1 MNNIENNTSST
12 TPPSGGRGV
21 IQYLISISQF
31 YGRDSRF
38 VIAGGGN
45 TSYKNAEKIWV
56 KASGSSLATITEDGF
71 AVLDR
76 AKLNLMSDKLYSAN
90 AAEREEQVKNDLA
103 DATITK
109 GKRPSVETSMHNVID
124 FAFVVHMHPTL
135 VNGLMC
141 ANNAQ
146 ADLQKL
152 FGAKAL
158 YIEYTDPGY
167 VLFKKVENAIK
178 AFRAEDGAEPA
189 VIWLQ
194 NHGIFVA
201 ANSIEEIKVL
211 YDKILG
217 TLEKVAPQPP
227 KGGDG
232 ANLNVFTNEEE
243 CTAPSP
249 LGRAGVGCLPGIR
262 MILSNEGLKTLKVR
276 KNALV
281 KHFYDTEEAQA
292 KIAKPFTPDAIVY
305 CKSNYIFLND
315 EEPEAVLA
323 EAAKQ
328 IPAFTAR
335 FGYQPKVI
343 LIKGIGLVAVGDN
356 AAQCDI
362 ILDVFEDAMKIAYYA
377 ESFGGPHPMTQ
388 AQIDFIDNWEVEN
401 YRRSVAAGGAAGR
414 AENKTIIVTGAAQ
427 GFGEGIARCL
437 LQQGANIVVADMN
450 EAVGRATVERF
461 NGMAKSN
468 RAIFVKTNVSEIPS
482 IENLVHETICN
493 FGAIDTFISNAGVLR
508 AGGLEDMT
516 PEDFEFVTKIN
527 YNAYFYCTK
536 VVSRIMKLQT
546 KYAPEYYADIIQV
559 NSKSGLRG
567 SKANFAYSGGKFG
580 GIGLTQSFALELAPF
595 RIKVNSICPGNFY
608 EGPLWSDPENGLFVQ
623 YLNAGK
629 VPGAKTIDD
638 VKAFY
643 LAQVP
648 LQKGCSPE
656 DVTKGALYLMEQC
669 GETGQALPI
678 TGGQVMLS

>member
-1 MNNIENNTSST
+1 MKNTEKSDNRSL
-12 TPPSGGRGV
+12 TPPSGGWGAALTD
-21 IQYLISISQF
+21 LISISQF

-56 KASGSSLATITEDGF
+56 KASGSSLATIAEDGF

-76 AKLNLMSDKLYSAN
+76 AKLNLMSDKVYSAN

-141 ANNAQ
+141 ASNAQ

-167 VLFKKVENAIK
+167 VLFKKVEDAIK

-201 ANSIEEIKVL
+201 ANSIEEVKVL
-211 YDKILG
+211 YTKVLD
-217 TLEKVAPQPP
+217 TLEKAVKFPVP
-227 KGGDG
+227 
-232 ANLNVFTNEEE
+232 TEERATCN
-243 CTAPSP
+243 CTEK
-249 LGRAGVGCLPGIR
+249 VLPGIR
-262 MILSNEGLKTLKVR
+262 MILSKEGLKTLKVR
-276 KNALV
+276 KNALI

-315 EEPEAVLA
+315 EEPEVVLA

-328 IPAFTAR
+328 IPVFTAK

-362 ILDVFEDAMKIAYYA
+362 ILDVFEDAMKIAFFS

-450 EAVGRATVERF
+450 ETVGRATVERF
-461 NGMAKSN
+461 NTLAKSN

-493 FGAIDTFISNAGVLR
+493 FGAIDCFVSNAGVLR
-508 AGGLEDMT
+508 AGGLDDMT

-536 VVSRIMKLQT
+536 VVSKVMKLQT

-567 SKANFAYSGGKFG
+567 SKANFAYAGGKFG

-608 EGPLWSDPENGLFVQ
+608 EGPLWSDPVNGLFVQ

>member
-1 MNNIENNTSST
+1 MKEIQQLIE
-12 TPPSGGRGV
+12 
-21 IQYLISISQF
+21 ISQF

-56 KASGSSLATITEDGF
+56 KASGSSLATITEEGF

-76 AKLNLMSDKLYSAN
+76 AKLNLMSDKVYSTN
-90 AAEREEQVKNDLA
+90 TTEREEQVKNDLA

-124 FAFVVHMHPTL
+124 YAFVVHLHPTA

-141 ANNAQ
+141 AQNAE
-146 ADLQKL
+146 ADLKKL
-152 FGAKAL
+152 FGEKAL

-167 VLFKKVENAIK
+167 VLFKKVEDAIK
-178 AFRAEDGAEPA
+178 AFRAENIAEPD

-201 ANSIEEIKVL
+201 ANTIEEIKYL
-211 YDKILG
+211 YEKILK
-217 TLEKVAPQPP
+217 TLDKAVSLPLPTAERQ
-227 KGGDG
+227 
-232 ANLNVFTNEEE
+232 TCS
-243 CTAPSP
+243 CTEQI
-249 LGRAGVGCLPGIR
+249 LPALR
-262 MILSNEGLKTLKVR
+262 MMLSKESLKTLKVR
-276 KNALV
+276 KNELV
-281 KHFYDTEEAQA
+281 KFFYDSVEEQA
-292 KIAKPFTPDAIVY
+292 NIARPFTPDAIVY

-315 EEPEAVLA
+315 EEPETVIA

-328 IPAFTAR
+328 IPAFTAK
-335 FGYQPKVI
+335 FGYQPKVL
-343 LIKGIGLVAVGDN
+343 LIKGIGIIAVGDN
-356 AAQCDI
+356 AKQCDI
-362 ILDVFEDAMKIAYYA
+362 ILDVFEDAMKVAYLSK
-377 ESFGGPHPMTQ
+377 SFGGAHPMTQ
-388 AQIDFIDNWEVEN
+388 KQIDFIDNWEVEN
-401 YRRSVAAGGAAGR
+401 YRRSVAAGASAGR
-414 AENKTIIVTGAAQ
+414 AENKAIVVTGAAM

-437 LQQGANIVVADMN
+437 LQEGANIVVADMN
-450 EAVGRATVERF
+450 EEVGKATVEKF
-461 NGMAKSN
+461 NNLAKSN

-482 IENLVHETICN
+482 IENMVHETICN
-493 FGAIDTFISNAGVLR
+493 FGAIDCFISNAGVLR

-516 PEDFEFVTKIN
+516 PENFEFVTKIN

-536 VVSRIMKLQT
+536 VVSRIQKLQT
-546 KYAPEYYADIIQV
+546 KYASADYYADIIQI

-567 SKANFAYSGGKFG
+567 SKANFAYAGGKFG

-638 VKAFY
+638 VKEFY
-643 LAQVP
+643 LSQVP
-648 LQKGCSPE
+648 MKKGCSPE
-656 DVTKGALYLMEQC
+656 DVTKGALYLMDQC

>member
-1 MNNIENNTSST
+1 MCLCGSKMKEIQQLIE
-12 TPPSGGRGV
+12 
-21 IQYLISISQF
+21 ISQF

-76 AKLNLMSDKLYSAN
+76 AKLNLMSDKTYSAN

-146 ADLQKL
+146 TDLQKL

-167 VLFKKVENAIK
+167 VLFKKVEDAIK

-201 ANSIEEIKVL
+201 ANSIEEVKVL
-211 YDKILG
+211 YTKVLD
-217 TLEKVAPQPP
+217 TLEKAVKFPVP
-227 KGGDG
+227 
-232 ANLNVFTNEEE
+232 TEERATCS
-243 CTAPSP
+243 CTEQI
-249 LGRAGVGCLPGIR
+249 LPGIR
-262 MILSNEGLKTLKVR
+262 MILSADGLKTLKVR

-328 IPAFTAR
+328 IPAFTAK

-362 ILDVFEDAMKIAYYA
+362 ILDVFEDAMKIAFYA

-401 YRRSVAAGGAAGR
+401 YRRSVAAGASAGR

-450 EAVGRATVERF
+450 EAVGLATVERF
-461 NGMAKSN
+461 NTLAKSN

-493 FGAIDTFISNAGVLR
+493 FGAIDAFISNAGVLR
-508 AGGLEDMT
+508 AGGLDDMT

-536 VVSRIMKLQT
+536 VVSKVMKLQT

-567 SKANFAYSGGKFG
+567 SKANFAYAGGKFG

-608 EGPLWSDPENGLFVQ
+608 EGPLWSDPVNGLFVQ

-678 TGGQVMLS
+678 TGGQVMLN

>member
-1 MNNIENNTSST
+1 MKEIE
-12 TPPSGGRGV
+12 
-21 IQYLISISQF
+21 QLIEISRF

-45 TSYKNAEKIWV
+45 TSYKNEEMIWV
-56 KASGSSLATITEDGF
+56 KASGSSLATITEEGF
-71 AVLDR
+71 AILDR
-76 AKLNLMSDKLYSAN
+76 AKLAVMSDKKYSDN
-90 AAEREEQVKNDLA
+90 AATREEEVKNDLA
-103 DATITK
+103 AATLTK
-109 GKRPSVETSMHNVID
+109 GKRPSVETSMHNAID
-124 FAFVVHMHPTL
+124 YAFVVHLHPTT

-141 ANNAQ
+141 SQNAESN
-146 ADLQKL
+146 LKRI
-152 FGAKAL
+152 FGSKAL

-167 VLFKKVENAIK
+167 VLFKKVEDAIK
-178 AFRAEDGAEPA
+178 AFREEDGGAEPA
-189 VIWLQ
+189 IIWLQ
-194 NHGIFVA
+194 NHGIFVG

-211 YDKILG
+211 YTKILDK
-217 TLEKVAPQPP
+217 LEKAIQAPVPTE
-227 KGGDG
+227 
-232 ANLNVFTNEEE
+232 ARATCS
-243 CTAPSP
+243 CTEQI
-249 LGRAGVGCLPGIR
+249 LPGIR
-262 MILSNEGLKTLKVR
+262 MMLSKEGLKTLKVR
-276 KNALV
+276 KNELI
-281 KHFYDTEEAQA
+281 KYFYDSADNQT
-292 KIAKPFTPDAIVY
+292 KIARPFTPDAIVY
-305 CKSNYIFLND
+305 CKSNYIFINE

-323 EAAKQ
+323 EAAKA
-328 IPAFTAR
+328 IPAFR
-335 FGYQPKVI
+335 EKFGYLPKVL

-362 ILDVFEDAMKIAYYA
+362 ILDVFEDAMKIAWIA
-377 ESFGGPHPMTQ
+377 GSFGGPHPMTQ

-401 YRRSVAAGGAAGR
+401 YRRSVAAGSAKGR

-437 LQQGANIVVADMN
+437 LQEGANIVVADMN
-450 EAVGRATVERF
+450 DTVGMATVERF
-461 NGMAKSN
+461 NKLVKSN

-508 AGGLEDMT
+508 AGGLDDMT
-516 PEDFEFVTKIN
+516 PENFDFVTKIN

-536 VVSRIMKLQT
+536 VVSRVLKLQT
-546 KYAPEYYADIIQV
+546 KYASADYYADIIQI

-567 SKANFAYSGGKFG
+567 SKANFAYAGGKFG
-580 GIGLTQSFALELAPF
+580 GVGLTQSFALELAPF

-608 EGPLWSDPENGLFVQ
+608 EGPLWSDPDNGLFVQ
-623 YLNAGK
+623 YLRAGK
-629 VPGAKTIDD
+629 VPGAKTIED
-638 VKAFY
+638 VKKFY

-648 LQKGCSPE
+648 MQKGCSPE